1 MSGPVIKALP
11 AEERPRERLAKYGAE
26 SLSTIELMAI
36 VLRTGTADLSVLEV
50 AKLLLA
56 KFESLPSIAAAS
68 LQELCTVRGVGKT
81 KAIQLLAAFELGKR
95 LQTARL
101 TEDQALSSP
110 QEVAGFLMPRL
121 RFLDQEHFLTLHL
134 NTKNRLLGVETISIG
149 TLDASLVHP
158 REVFKAAIR
167 QSSASL
173 ILAHNHPSGD
183 PRPSKE
189 DINLT
194 YRLKDSGE
202 LLGIPILDHLIIGD
216 HKYYSMKEEGLI

>member
-134 NTKNRLLGVETISIG
+134 NTKNRLLSMETISIG

-183 PRPSKE
+183 PRPSQE
-189 DINLT
+189 DIKLT
-194 YRLKDSGE
+194 HRLKESGE
-202 LLGIPILDHLIIGD
+202 LLGIPILDHVIIGD

>member
-1 MSGPVIKALP
+1 VIKALP

-36 VLRTGTADLSVLEV
+36 VLRTGTAHLSVLEV

-56 KFESLPSIAAAS
+56 KFESLPNLAAAS

-95 LQTARL
+95 LQTTRL
-101 TEDQALSSP
+101 TEDQPLSSP

-134 NTKNRLLGVETISIG
+134 NTKNRLLGTETISVG

-189 DINLT
+189 DIKLT
-194 YRLKDSGE
+194 HRLKESGE
-202 LLGIPILDHLIIGD
+202 LLGIPILDHVIIGD
-216 HKYYSMKEEGLI
+216 NKYFSMKEEGLI

>member
-36 VLRTGTADLSVLEV
+36 VLRTGTAHLSVLEV

-56 KFESLPSIAAAS
+56 KFESLPNLAAAS

-95 LQTARL
+95 LQTTRL
-101 TEDQALSSP
+101 TEDQPLSSP

-134 NTKNRLLGVETISIG
+134 NTKNRLLGTETISVG

-189 DINLT
+189 DIKLT
-194 YRLKDSGE
+194 HRLKESGE
-202 LLGIPILDHLIIGD
+202 LLGIPILDHVIIGD
-216 HKYYSMKEEGLI
+216 NKYFSMKEEGLI

>member
-36 VLRTGTADLSVLEV
+36 VLRTGTADLSVLEM
-50 AKLLLA
+50 AKLILA

-101 TEDQALSSP
+101 TEDQAFVFTSGS
-110 QEVAGFLMPRL
+110 R
-121 RFLDQEHFLTLHL
+121 RFF
-134 NTKNRLLGVETISIG
+134 N
-149 TLDASLVHP
+149 
-158 REVFKAAIR
+158 AA
-167 QSSASL
+167 
-173 ILAHNHPSGD
+173 LALP
-183 PRPSKE
+183 
-189 DINLT
+189 
-194 YRLKDSGE
+194 
-202 LLGIPILDHLIIGD
+202 
-216 HKYYSMKEEGLI
+216 